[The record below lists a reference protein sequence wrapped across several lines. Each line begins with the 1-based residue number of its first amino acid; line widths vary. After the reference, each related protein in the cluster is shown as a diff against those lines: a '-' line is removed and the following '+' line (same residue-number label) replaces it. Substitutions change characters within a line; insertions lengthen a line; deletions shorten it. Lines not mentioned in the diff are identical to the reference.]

1 MIQYGRWKKYVS
13 YSILMMLEVGV
24 NIIETLRR
32 NMELEPKILG

>member
-24 NIIETLRR
+24 NIIETK
-32 NMELEPKILG
+32 NQKNSKVN